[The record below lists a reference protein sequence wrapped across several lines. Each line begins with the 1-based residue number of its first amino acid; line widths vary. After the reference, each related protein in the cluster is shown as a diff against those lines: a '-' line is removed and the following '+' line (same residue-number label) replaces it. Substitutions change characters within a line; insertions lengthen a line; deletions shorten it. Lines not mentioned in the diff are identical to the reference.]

1 MDETEVASKQIEKT
15 DRDNLVLK
23 QSTTSQESPSEPFLE
38 KKLVYREDN
47 NNSSNYSTNTIEI
60 DMHNWSTSGAFFNH
74 SEGFMIIPIVFHVS
88 STADLTDFD
97 LQLKSDNLHFINSV
111 AIDYNN
117 SPLVQANVEISPYL
131 DFLKKTTCTF
141 SEELLQSHT
150 GFRYNSNEWDFD
162 PHYGLYTDN
171 VNTISHN
178 KFYSSS
184 DTKQQLYGLDYDK
197 TKCINYVEKTTK
209 GVEKPT
215 NDHYYYYNCF
225 IRLKDLPFMNSMTLT
240 RGATLKLTMTL
251 NQVEMV
257 FTKSGGKITQETI
270 KKGHGTPF
278 LIDKSKL
285 EEILGPDDHL
295 FIKCGVAQIDNHKH
309 ALSHVRLYSPAYTLN
324 PLIKSQIQSSP
335 QRKLVFNDVYVN
347 HIRRIQ
353 KGNFNYSVNN
363 NITRVKRL
371 IIFPLVTSN
380 TSETSPNGNGLMGF
394 DSLSSPFYDSAP
406 APVNIENFNVS
417 VSGLNVY
424 TTNKKFKFENYL
436 DELDCKFGNE
446 AGMENGMLSGVFGLD
461 DYQNNHNYIVVDL
474 SRKLPFDENINVS
487 IDISGENK
495 GTRDLDFICY
505 LEIEKDITLDV
516 FTGQHLK

>member
-1 MDETEVASKQIEKT
+1 MDETDVSSKKIDKT

-38 KKLVYREDN
+38 KKLVYKEDN
-47 NNSSNYSTNTIEI
+47 NNSSNYSTNQIEI
-60 DMHNWSTSGAFFNH
+60 DMNSWSTSGAFFNH
-74 SEGFMIIPIVFHVS
+74 SEGFMIIPIVFHLNS
-88 STADLTDFD
+88 NKDLTSSGLD
-97 LQLKSDNLHFINSV
+97 LKIKSDNLHFINSV
-111 AIDYNN
+111 AVDYNN

-131 DFLKKTTCTF
+131 DFLKKTTC
-141 SEELLQSHT
+141 SYDEESLLRHT
-150 GFRYNSNEWDFD
+150 GFRRNEEDWDFD
-162 PHYGLYTDN
+162 PHYGVY
-171 VNTISHN
+171 N
-178 KFYSSS
+178 KHLEFLGVDDFYSNS
-184 DTKQQLYGLDYDK
+184 DTKQVLYGSDYDK
-197 TKCINYVEKTTK
+197 LKCINYVEKT
-209 GVEKPT
+209 T

-225 IRLKDLPFMNSMTLT
+225 IRMKDLPFMNSMTLT
-240 RGATLKLTMTL
+240 RGATLKLTLTL
-251 NQVEMV
+251 NQLDMV
-257 FTKSGGKITQETI
+257 FKNEAGTITQNTI

-278 LIDKSKL
+278 LIDNTKL
-285 EEILGPDDHL
+285 ETLLSDPNDNL
-295 FIKCGVAQIDNHKH
+295 TIKCGVAQIGDHKH
-309 ALSHVRLYSPAYTLN
+309 ALSHVRLYSPAYTLT

-335 QRKLVFNDVYVN
+335 QRKLVFNDVYIN
-347 HIRRIQ
+347 HIRRIP

-371 IIFPLVTSN
+371 IIFPLISSN
-380 TSETSPNGNGLMGF
+380 TSETTPNGNGLMGF

-436 DELDCKFGNE
+436 DELDCKFGVE
-446 AGMENGMLSGVFGLD
+446 AGLENGMTSGVFGLKE
-461 DYQNNHNYIVVDL
+461 YQNNHNYIVVDL